1 MPVIASSPFFVKA
14 TVKVDDDE
22 YTGHFDGFELTS
34 TPVTAEVTDV
44 GGTTHQFAGDSK
56 HALQVGII
64 QDWTA
69 TGLARKMYENAGTPA
84 TITIETAQAVVVC
97 QAALVAPS
105 FGGKYGTVGVS
116 QVTLP
121 VTGKPAI
128 SSPVGG

>member
-14 TVKVDDDE
+14 TIKVDDDT

-34 TPVTAEVTDV
+34 TPVTAEITDV
-44 GGTTHQFAGDSK
+44 GGTNYSFAGDSK

-69 TGLARKMYENAGTPA
+69 TGLARKMYDEAGAPA
-84 TITIETAQAVVVC
+84 VVTIETAQATVVC
-97 QAALVAPS
+97 NVALVAPS
-105 FGGKYGTVGVS
+105 FGGKYGAVGVS

-128 SSPVGG
+128 SNPVGG